1 MIIESFDWDA
11 GNVDHI
17 ARHRISR
24 DEVEEIFESRYYM
37 VRGRD
42 GRYVAIG
49 QTASGRYLY
58 CVLERTGQAGR
69 IRIVTARDAELWERR
84 LFKRK
89 R

>member
-1 MIIESFDWDA
+1 MIIESFEWDA
-11 GNVDHI
+11 GNLDHI
-17 ARHRISR
+17 ARHHVTR

-49 QTASGRYLY
+49 QTASGRYLF
-58 CVLERTGQAGR
+58 CVLERTLGSGR
-69 IRIVTARDAELWERR
+69 IRIVTARDAELRERR
-84 LFKRK
+84 LLKRK